1 MVEQLDDEQE
11 LSAEDVMNA
20 TLAARGG
27 SDKISYFAFTA
38 TPKPKTLELFGCPDN
53 PDMPLSDDNPPKAFH
68 VYSMRQAIEEDFILD
83 VLKNYTSYSTAY
95 RLAMKEQDDDQ
106 EVDSKK
112 AKSKLSRWVRLHP
125 HNIGQKVQ
133 VIIEH
138 FKENIAHLLA
148 GEAKAMVVTSS
159 RMEAVRYK
167 LAFDKYVT
175 EKGYQKIQAL
185 VAFSGEV
192 NDQKS
197 GPEPFTEKN
206 MNPGLHGRDMRKAF
220 DTEDY
225 QVMLAANKFQTGFDQ
240 PKLCAMYVDKKLKG
254 VDCVQTLS
262 RLNRTYPGKESTYVL
277 DFVNDPEEVLEQF
290 QPYYVT
296 AELDR
301 VSDPNLVYDLMHK
314 LQGSD
319 IIHANEVV
327 TFAEAYFD
335 PMRGAQ
341 ALTGYIRPAMDRFVH
356 RYRQANAAVRTA
368 RLHMKSVEHR
378 GNATDKI
385 NAERAL
391 KQAEEARSA
400 LDVFK
405 KDVKSYL
412 RFYEFISQIIPFDD
426 SELERLNVFCR
437 HLLPLLRQEL
447 LEEEDIDLSAVV
459 LSHYHLNFKRTQDLH
474 LREHEEAYL
483 SGVTGLGTG
492 RAKEPEKDLLSQIL
506 DAINDLFGGETSEG
520 DRLNFVQGLADKM
533 RENHS
538 VMDQIK
544 YNSDDA
550 VMKGDF
556 PGAMDAAVI
565 ERMDIQQELSM
576 EYLAKPE
583 VADQLQGMML
593 KLIRSGLEAFVDR

>member
-1 MVEQLDDEQE
+1 MKAVE
-11 LSAEDVMNA
+11 
-20 TLAARGG
+20 
-27 SDKISYFAFTA
+27 
-38 TPKPKTLELFGCPDN
+38 KTGN
-53 PDMPLSDDNPPKAFH
+53 
-68 VYSMRQAIEEDFILD
+68 
-83 VLKNYTSYSTAY
+83 
-95 RLAMKEQDDDQ
+95 
-106 EVDSKK
+106 
-112 AKSKLSRWVRLHP
+112 
-125 HNIGQKVQ
+125 
-133 VIIEH
+133 
-138 FKENIAHLLA
+138 
-148 GEAKAMVVTSS
+148 
-159 RMEAVRYK
+159 
-167 LAFDKYVT
+167 
-175 EKGYQKIQAL
+175 
-185 VAFSGEV
+185 SG
-192 NDQKS
+192 
-197 GPEPFTEKN
+197 
-206 MNPGLHGRDMRKAF
+206 
-220 DTEDY
+220 
-225 QVMLAANKFQTGFDQ
+225 
-240 PKLCAMYVDKKLKG
+240 
-254 VDCVQTLS
+254 
-262 RLNRTYPGKESTYVL
+262 
-277 DFVNDPEEVLEQF
+277 
-290 QPYYVT
+290 
-296 AELDR
+296 
-301 VSDPNLVYDLMHK
+301 
-314 LQGSD
+314 
-319 IIHANEVV
+319 
-327 TFAEAYFD
+327 
-335 PMRGAQ
+335 
-341 ALTGYIRPAMDRFVH
+341 
-356 RYRQANAAVRTA
+356 
-368 RLHMKSVEHR
+368 
-378 GNATDKI
+378 GNATNKI

-391 KQAEEARSA
+391 KQAEETRNA

-447 LEEEDIDLSAVV
+447 LDEEDIDLSAVV

-520 DRLNFVQGLADKM
+520 DRLNFVQGWADKM

-544 YNSDDA
+544 YNGDDA